1 MEFWTEPQM
10 ASIHKMLNPRS
21 IAIVGA
27 TPRMQYGG
35 RFLAAALKAR
45 DRIRVYAVNPRYDEI
60 MGVKSYPSVTD
71 LPEAPDVVG
80 IVVRYDQV
88 MDVLR
93 ESHRKGAG
101 SAIVISA
108 GFAERGVDDRRDLQ
122 GELGEFAR
130 ASGMRISGPNCLG
143 LANVKDDIWA
153 TSSSRGAEGLT
164 GPIGLVCQSG
174 ATAFGPFLV
183 RAVENGIGFSYIIS
197 TGNEAD
203 LDFTD
208 FARYLLD
215 DPDTR
220 VIAGFVEGFKRADKF
235 LEVAKLAAER
245 GKPIVLIKIGRSELG
260 ARAARSHTA
269 ALTGA
274 DARYDAVFAQYGVIR
289 VQDYDELL
297 EVAHLLAHTPKPQ
310 VPGIAVVSHSGGIS
324 SLTADMCGQ
333 AGLDLPTLGRRGA
346 RRHQRIL
353 KGFGWAAN
361 PADVTGFANS
371 ESFPQIMEHM
381 IADPRMGTL
390 VVASA
395 GSDAQATQVILQR
408 DRTDKGVVFLW
419 TGSRDAKSGL
429 PTLKNA
435 KIPIFYTPDKL
446 ARGLQTASPIIH
458 GARIASPT
466 ALPRPRRARRRRI
479 RPSPRRSAWGVRH
492 SRSPRASFCWP
503 PGAWRVRARS
513 GQIPRRKPSRAA
525 EQIGFPVA
533 LKVDSP
539 DILHKTEAGVVRL
552 NLGDAAQVRT
562 AYAEIL
568 ANAKTHAP
576 QARIAGVSVQEMVR
590 DGVEVIVG
598 VSCDPQ
604 LGPVLLFG
612 TGGVMVE
619 IYNDVALR
627 RCPITRAEAHSMITA
642 GQRRPAAP
650 GLSRPAPGGHRG
662 ARGYNGARV
671 APRHAHGR
679 TLGGVGHQSADGVAV
694 RSGREGGRRPRRVSR
709 HIAVY
714 AEQSDRRLGYWRTL
728 PISGS
733 SGMMRKTI
741 VACEIAGSVLPISCR
756 RSSIRTDGWSVTIG
770 EIMAKSVSGSTAAS
784 PDGCS

>member
-1 MEFWTEPQM
+1 MAFWTEPQM

-35 RFLAAALKAR
+35 RFLAAALKAK
-45 DRIRVYAVNPRYDEI
+45 DRVRVYAVNPRYDDI
-60 MGVKSYPSVTD
+60 MGEKSYPSVTD
-71 LPEAPDVVG
+71 LPEAPDVVAV
-80 IVVRYDQV
+80 VVRYDQV
-88 MDVLR
+88 LDVLQ

-108 GFAERGVDDRRDLQ
+108 GFAERGIDDRRDLQ

-153 TSSSRGAEGLT
+153 TASSRGASGLT

-235 LEVAKLAAER
+235 LAVAKLAAAR
-245 GKPIVLIKIGRSELG
+245 GKPIVLIKIGRSALG
-260 ARAARSHTA
+260 ARAASSHTA

-289 VQDYDELL
+289 VQDYDELI
-297 EVAHLLAHTPKPQ
+297 EVAHLLAHTPKPA

-333 AGLDLPTLGRRGA
+333 AGLDLPVLGDAA
-346 RRHQRIL
+346 RDGINGIL

-395 GSDAQATQVILQR
+395 GADTQAQQVITQR

-419 TGSRDAKSGL
+419 TGSRDAKAGL
-429 PTLKNA
+429 PQLKNA
-435 KIPIFYTPDKL
+435 RIPIFYTPDKL
-446 ARGLQTASPIIH
+446 ARGLQSRLAYHTWRERRLADGFATAPPRTAAQDAAIAQ
-458 GARIASPT
+458 ARALGRPT
-466 ALPRPRRARRRRI
+466 LSESESKRLLA
-479 RPSPRRSAWGVRH
+479 AWGV
-492 SRSPRASFCWP
+492 AS
-503 PGAWRVRARS
+503 AREQLANS
-513 GQIPRRKPSRAA
+513 AEAAVAAA
-525 EQIGFPVA
+525 ERLGFPVA
-533 LKVDSP
+533 LKADSP

-552 NLGDAAQVRT
+552 NLGDAAQVRA

-568 ANAKTHAP
+568 ANALAFKAFPLDGGGLGGGGSAGGEGAGAAP
-576 QARIAGVSVQEMVR
+576 QARLAGVSVQEMVR

-612 TGGVMVE
+612 SGGVMVE
-619 IYNDVALR
+619 VYNDVALR
-627 RCPITRAEAHSMITA
+627 RCPITRAEAAAMIA
-642 GQRRPAAP
+642 EVKGARLLQGFRGRPAAD
-650 GLSRPAPGGHRG
+650 LDALADTLVQVSHLAMHLDGH
-662 ARGYNGARV
+662 
-671 APRHAHGR
+671 
-679 TLGGVGHQSADGVAV
+679 L
-694 RSGREGGRRPRRVSR
+694 
-709 HIAVY
+709 
-714 AEQSDRRLGYWRTL
+714 AELDINPL
-728 PISGS
+728 
-733 SGMMRKTI
+733 M
-741 VACEIAGSVLPISCR
+741 VLP
-756 RSSIRTDGWSVTIG
+756 
-770 EIMAKSVSGSTAAS
+770 SGQGVKAVDALVVLRM
-784 PDGCS
+784 

>member
-1 MEFWTEPQM
+1 MEFWTEAQM
-10 ASIHKMLNPRS
+10 ASIHKMINPRS

-35 RFLAAALKAR
+35 RFLAAALKAK
-45 DRIRVYAVNPRYDEI
+45 DRVRVYAVNPRYDEI
-60 MGVKSYPSVTD
+60 MGVKSYPNMTD
-71 LPEAPDVVG
+71 LPEAPDLVG
-80 IVVRYDQV
+80 IVVPWDQV
-88 MDVLR
+88 LDVLE

-122 GELGEFAR
+122 RELGAFAST
-130 ASGMRISGPNCLG
+130 SGMRISGPNCLG
-143 LANVKDDIWA
+143 LANVKHDIWA
-153 TSSSRGAEGLT
+153 TASSRGAEGLT

-235 LEVAKLAAER
+235 LEVAKIAAER

-260 ARAARSHTA
+260 ARAAQSHTA

-274 DARYDAVFAQYGVIR
+274 DVRYDAIFAQYGVIR

-297 EVAHLLAHTPKPQ
+297 EVSHLLAHTPKPQ

-333 AGLDLPTLGRRGA
+333 AGLDLPPLGPEA
-346 RRHQRIL
+346 RDGINAIL

-371 ESFPQIMEHM
+371 ESFPQIMEYM
-381 IADPRMGTL
+381 INDPRMGTL

-395 GSDAQATQVILQR
+395 GADAQAQQVISQR

-419 TGSRDAKSGL
+419 TGSRDAKAGL
-429 PTLKNA
+429 AQLKEA
-435 KIPIFYTPDKL
+435 RIPIFYTPDKL
-446 ARGLQTASPIIH
+446 ARGLQSRLAYHTWRERRLADGFATAPPRT
-458 GARIASPT
+458 APQDEAIAQALGRGHPT
-466 ALPRPRRARRRRI
+466 LSESESKQLLA
-479 RPSPRRSAWGVRH
+479 AWGVRSAREH
-492 SRSPRASFCWP
+492 RANS
-503 PGAWRVRARS
+503 AEAAVES
-513 GQIPRRKPSRAA
+513 A
-525 EQIGFPVA
+525 EQLGFPVA

-539 DILHKTEAGVVRL
+539 DIPHKTEAAVVRL

-568 ANAKTHAP
+568 ANAKAYLSALPLDGGGLGGGDRAGGNPVGHRAALNSP
-576 QARIAGVSVQEMVR
+576 PPRPSPIEEEGADAANAIALQARITGVSVQEMVG
-590 DGVEVIVG
+590 DGVEVIIG
-598 VSCDPQ
+598 VSHDPQ

-612 TGGVMVE
+612 SGGVMVE
-619 IYNDVALR
+619 VYNDVALR
-627 RCPITRAEAHSMITA
+627 RCPITRAEAQAMIA
-642 GQRRPAAP
+642 EVEGAQLLQGFRGRPAAD
-650 GLSRPAPGGHRG
+650 LEAL
-662 ARGYNGARV
+662 AD
-671 APRHAHGR
+671 
-679 TLGGVGHQSADGVAV
+679 TLV
-694 RSGREGGRRPRRVSR
+694 RVSHLAM
-709 HIAVY
+709 HIEGHL
-714 AEQSDRRLGYWRTL
+714 AELDINPL
-728 PISGS
+728 
-733 SGMMRKTI
+733 M
-741 VACEIAGSVLPISCR
+741 VLP
-756 RSSIRTDGWSVTIG
+756 
-770 EIMAKSVSGSTAAS
+770 SGQGVKAVDALVVLQGT
-784 PDGCS
+784 